1 MMEQMKYVSNVLVGL
16 ISTYFIEAAVIL
28 NEEK

>member
-1 MMEQMKYVSNVLVGL
+1 MKYVSNVLVGL

-28 NEEK
+28 NEEKW